1 MLKAGYIIK
10 TREEELGFPWKKKK
24 IMSMKEVIF
33 TE

>member
-10 TREEELGFPWKKKK
+10 TREEELGFPRKKK